1 VKVGNKVRRGGLHLP
16 LNMQP
21 SKQAYS
27 QSKALWAI
35 TRASFKAI
43 FAHPSAIIFS
53 ILFPIIFTLIFG
65 AFGNGGGV
73 SYRIAL
79 APGSD
84 TTEGFYTGLNKIPG
98 VKIIHYA
105 DTLLRNKDL
114 YKGRLTAILDIQ
126 NNPDT
131 ADRPHYKI
139 GIRST
144 TASANT
150 VYSFRAAL
158 DLVKL
163 QLEKMLNEESEDFV
177 QIEDPVVEKVRKYRQ
192 IDFILPGQLGFSILF
207 STLFGVA
214 FTFFGLREQLVLKR
228 FYASPVSKLNILLG
242 IGMSRLFFQLLS
254 VVVLILFGHF
264 ALNFTLQNGFFTF
277 LEIILMTLIMLFL
290 LMGVGLIF
298 SSIAK
303 SDTSIP
309 LLINLFGFPQMML
322 SGTFFPIEVFP
333 QWLQGICKILP
344 LTQYNMAIRK
354 ISFEGLGV
362 IDCWKEIGI
371 LGIWMAITYIIA
383 ARVIKWE

>member
-1 VKVGNKVRRGGLHLP
+1 MSGK
-16 LNMQP
+16 
-21 SKQAYS
+21 YS

-35 TRASFKAI
+35 TKASFRAI
-43 FAHPSAIIFS
+43 FANPSAIIFS

-65 AFGNGGGV
+65 AFGSGGGTA
-73 SYRIAL
+73 YKIAID
-79 APGSD
+79 GKTD
-84 TTEGFYTGLNKIPG
+84 TTDYFFKGLNFIPG
-98 VKIIHYA
+98 IRIITYP
-105 DTLLRNKDL
+105 DSVIRNEDLR
-114 YKGRLTAILDIQ
+114 KGRLTAILSIKKNTDS
-126 NNPDT
+126 T
-131 ADRPHYKI
+131 AKPHYEVD
-139 GIRST
+139 IRST
-144 TASANT
+144 TASSNT
-150 VYSFRAAL
+150 IYSFLPAL

-163 QLEKMLNEESEDFV
+163 QIEKALNDQSEEFV
-177 QIEDPVVEKVRKYRQ
+177 QINEPVIDKVRKFRP

-228 FYASPVSKLNILLG
+228 FYASPVNKLSILLG

-264 ALNFTLQNGFFTF
+264 VMNFTLHHGLLTF
-277 LEIILMTLIMLFL
+277 IEIIVMTIIMLFL

-298 SSIAK
+298 SSVAK

-333 QWLQGICKILP
+333 KWLQEICRILP
-344 LTQYNMAIRK
+344 LTQYNDAVRK
-354 ISFEGLGV
+354 ISFEGMSIV
-362 IDCWKEIGI
+362 ECWKEIGI
-371 LGIWMAITYIIA
+371 LGILMALIYIIA